1 MRKAHLLH
9 HKHLGPEDGECFGML
24 WAPYRLFKEAMTT
37 KSNLGSLPIEMP
49 WIEPG
54 YAGSSEGTAMKGA
67 KQVDKGVNLPRPGA
81 ARKTR
86 PNS

>member
-1 MRKAHLLH
+1 
-9 HKHLGPEDGECFGML
+9 
-24 WAPYRLFKEAMTT
+24 MTT